1 VGSSAKIDLMLV
13 IFTTTPD
20 IWEAESL
27 AEKIVSE
34 KLAACVQILPQMTS
48 YYFWE
53 GEVQKEGEHL
63 LLIKT
68 VRDNYDALE
77 KFILENH
84 SYEVPE
90 IVAVDAERISASYY
104 AWMKEYLGK

>member
-1 VGSSAKIDLMLV
+1 MLV
-13 IFTTTPD
+13 VFTTTPD

-34 KLAACVQILPQMTS
+34 KLAACVQIMPQMTS
-48 YYFWE
+48 FYFWE

-68 VRDNYDALE
+68 LKEKFDDLE
-77 KFILENH
+77 KFIVANH

-90 IVAVDAERISASYY
+90 VVAVDAERISESYL
-104 AWMKEYLGK
+104 AWMKEYMSS

>member
-1 VGSSAKIDLMLV
+1 MLV
-13 IFTTTPD
+13 VLTTTPD

-27 AEKIVSE
+27 AERIIAE
-34 KLAACVQILPQMTS
+34 KLAACVQIMPQMTS

-53 GEVQKEGEHL
+53 GAVQKEGEHL

-68 VRDNYDALE
+68 LEDNMDALE
-77 KFILENH
+77 KFIRENH

-90 IVAVDAERISASYY
+90 IVALDAAAVSSPYL
-104 AWMKEYLGK
+104 AWMKEYLGG

>member
-1 VGSSAKIDLMLV
+1 MLV

-90 IVAVDAERISASYY
+90 IVAVDAERISVSYY

>member
-1 VGSSAKIDLMLV
+1 MLV

-34 KLAACVQILPQMTS
+34 KFAACVQILPQMTS

-63 LLIKT
+63 FESVFQNIEK
-68 VRDNYDALE
+68 AL
-77 KFILENH
+77 NQ
-84 SYEVPE
+84 
-90 IVAVDAERISASYY
+90 
-104 AWMKEYLGK
+104 

>member
-1 VGSSAKIDLMLV
+1 MLV
-13 IFTTTPD
+13 VLTTTPD

-27 AEKIVSE
+27 AEKIVKE
-34 KLAACVQILPQMTS
+34 KLAACVQVMPQMTS
-48 YYFWE
+48 FYFWE

-68 VRDNYDALE
+68 LRESYDALE
-77 KFILENH
+77 EFILSNH

-90 IVAVDAERISASYY
+90 IVAIEAERISDPYLS
-104 AWMKEYLGK
+104 WMREYIGKT

>member
-1 VGSSAKIDLMLV
+1 MLV
-13 IFTTTPD
+13 VFTTTPD

-27 AEKIVSE
+27 AEKIVNE

-53 GEVQKEGEHL
+53 GQVQKEGENL

-68 VRDNYDALE
+68 IRDRYDDLE
-77 KFILENH
+77 KFIIANH

-90 IVAVDAERISASYY
+90 IVAIDAERISDSYF
-104 AWMKEYLGK
+104 AWMKEYLNS

>member
-1 VGSSAKIDLMLV
+1 MLV
-13 IFTTTPD
+13 VLTTAPD

-27 AEKIVSE
+27 AEKIVKE
-34 KLAACVQILPQMTS
+34 KLAACVQILPEMTS
-48 YYFWE
+48 FYFWE

-68 VRDNYDALE
+68 LEDNMDALE
-77 KFILENH
+77 KFIRENP

-90 IVAVDAERISASYY
+90 IVAVDSAGISAPYL
-104 AWMKEYLGK
+104 AWMKEYLGSG

>member
-1 VGSSAKIDLMLV
+1 MLV
-13 IFTTTPD
+13 VFTTTPD

-27 AEKIVSE
+27 AEKIVNE

-53 GEVQKEGEHL
+53 GKVQKEGEHL

-68 VRDNYDALE
+68 LRKKYDELE
-77 KFILENH
+77 NFILANH
-84 SYEVPE
+84 SYDVPE
-90 IVAVDAERISASYY
+90 IVALDAERISDSYF
-104 AWMKEYLGK
+104 AWMKEYINS

>member
-1 VGSSAKIDLMLV
+1 MLV
-13 IFTTTPD
+13 VFTTTPD

-27 AEKIVSE
+27 AEKIVKE
-34 KLAACVQILPQMTS
+34 KLAACVQIMPQMTS
-48 YYFWE
+48 FYFWE

-68 VRDNYDALE
+68 LKEKFDDLE
-77 KFILENH
+77 KFIVANH

-90 IVAVDAERISASYY
+90 VVAVDAERISEYY
-104 AWMKEYLGK
+104 LAWMKEYMSS